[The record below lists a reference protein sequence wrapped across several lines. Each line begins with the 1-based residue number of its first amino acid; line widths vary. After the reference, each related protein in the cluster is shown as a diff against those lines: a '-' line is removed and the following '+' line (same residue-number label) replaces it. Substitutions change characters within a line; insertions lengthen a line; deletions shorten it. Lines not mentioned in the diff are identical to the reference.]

1 MLFGDSIT
9 EEAFGEGG
17 WGASLANHYSRSA
30 DVVLRGYSGY
40 NTRWAARVA
49 GRAVA
54 SIAGPVSAVTVF
66 FGANDAALP
75 DRACALQHVPLAEY
89 KDNLRA
95 IFALLKVKQT
105 RGPRFSPWARKPAF
119 RDGGTDLSSYCS
131 VFPEAVAVGG
141 RHPHHAA
148 AGRRGRASAVS
159 GRSDDRDV
167 LSYRSIRRA
176 HRRPA
181 FDPDGTEHGRN
192 ECRYPYAHDF
202 SGLPERTNAAAAAY
216 ARACV
221 EVARQCGLR
230 AIDIWSRMQRFPGWE
245 KSFLRYA
252 RTHAL
257 CPADCRG
264 AATAG
269 MVVVEPK

>member
-95 IFALLKVKQT
+95 IFALLKVKQKQT
-105 RGPRFSPWARKPAF
+105 GSVRG
-119 RDGGTDLSSYCS
+119 
-131 VFPEAVAVGG
+131 
-141 RHPHHAA
+141 HAN
-148 AGRRGRASAVS
+148 
-159 GRSDDRDV
+159 
-167 LSYRSIRRA
+167 L
-176 HRRPA
+176 H
-181 FDPDGTEHGRN
+181 F
-192 ECRYPYAHDF
+192 
-202 SGLPERTNAAAAAY
+202 
-216 ARACV
+216 
-221 EVARQCGLR
+221 
-230 AIDIWSRMQRFPGWE
+230 
-245 KSFLRYA
+245 
-252 RTHAL
+252 
-257 CPADCRG
+257 
-264 AATAG
+264 ATAALT
-269 MVVVEPK
+269 

>member
-1 MLFGDSIT
+1 MRPSIVLFGDSIT

-95 IFALLKVKQT
+95 IFALLKKRWPSVVVILIT
-105 RGPRFSPWARKPAF
+105 PPPVDE
-119 RDGGTDLSSYCS
+119 DGRL
-131 VFPEAVAVGG
+131 
-141 RHPHHAA
+141 
-148 AGRRGRASAVS
+148 
-159 GRSDDRDV
+159 
-167 LSYRSIRRA
+167 
-176 HRRPA
+176 
-181 FDPDGTEHGRN
+181 
-192 ECRYPYAHDF
+192 RYPYAHDF

-221 EVARQCGLR
+221 EVARQWGLR

-245 KSFLRYA
+245 KSFLRDGLHLTP
-252 RTHAL
+252 RGNRVLFEEVVFAL
-257 CPADCRG
+257 KDANLSLEALPADLPLFSDIDPDNP
-264 AATAG
+264 
-269 MVVVEPK
+269 VKSFEDQE

>member
-1 MLFGDSIT
+1 MRPSIVLFGDSIT

-95 IFALLKVKQT
+95 ICALLKKRWPSVVVILIT
-105 RGPRFSPWARKPAF
+105 PPPVDE
-119 RDGGTDLSSYCS
+119 DGRL
-131 VFPEAVAVGG
+131 
-141 RHPHHAA
+141 
-148 AGRRGRASAVS
+148 
-159 GRSDDRDV
+159 
-167 LSYRSIRRA
+167 
-176 HRRPA
+176 
-181 FDPDGTEHGRN
+181 
-192 ECRYPYAHDF
+192 RYPYAHDF
-202 SGLPERTNAAAAAY
+202 SGLPERTNAAAGLY
-216 ARACV
+216 AKACL

-230 AIDIWSRMQRFPGWE
+230 AIDVWSRMQRFHGWE
-245 KSFLRYA
+245 KSFLRDGLHLTP
-252 RTHAL
+252 RGNRVLFEEVVFAL
-257 CPADCRG
+257 KDANLSLEALPADLPLFG
-264 AATAG
+264 DMDPDNPAKSF
-269 MVVVEPK
+269 EDHE